1 MGTVEH
7 AILVAGGLGTRM
19 LPASAAVAKEML
31 PLYDIPAMTH
41 LAREA
46 IHAGVKNVH
55 IITSPSKDF
64 TNFLGDK
71 TWLHDKMP
79 NLDKNLLNP
88 LAEVKVFV
96 HIQDVALGLGDAISR
111 ALDHVDGPF
120 LVLLGD
126 NLLMNEHTTS
136 TDYRASN
143 ASKLLVDSHDVSGL
157 PCVGLFKVSDD
168 ETSKYGVVRLNGDL
182 VEGIVEKP
190 KSNPPSNSVLCG
202 RYLFTSDTKSLLEK
216 YSVEEFG
223 ELQSIEIQKHWMRE
237 SGLKGVHLDGFQWYD
252 SGSPL
257 PWLKAQIDHALRRS
271 DSSDELKRW
280 LKERI

>member
-1 MGTVEH
+1 MRTVEH

-31 PLYDIPAMTH
+31 PLYDTPAITH

-55 IITSPSKDF
+55 IITSPSKNF
-64 TNFLGDK
+64 SNFLEDK
-71 TWLHDKMP
+71 TWLHQKVP

-88 LAEVKVFV
+88 LGDVEVFV
-96 HIQDVALGLGDAISR
+96 HVQDVALGLGDAISR
-111 ALDHVDGPF
+111 ALDSINGPF

-126 NLLMNEHTTS
+126 NLLMNEHSTS
-136 TDYRASN
+136 TDYRPSN
-143 ASKLLVDSHDVSGL
+143 ASKLLVDSHQEDGL
-157 PCVGLFKVSDD
+157 PCVGLFKVSDED
-168 ETSKYGVVRLNGDL
+168 TANYGVVRLNGVL
-182 VEGIVEKP
+182 IEGIVEKP
-190 KSNPPSNSVLCG
+190 KSTPPSNSVLCG

-223 ELQSIEIQKHWMRE
+223 ELQSIEIQKHWMKNP
-237 SGLKGVHLDGFQWYD
+237 GLKGVHLDGFQWYD

-257 PWLKAQIDHALRRS
+257 PWLKAQIDHALRRT
-271 DSSDELKRW
+271 DSSEELKRW

>member
-64 TNFLGDK
+64 TNFLDDK

-111 ALDHVDGPF
+111 ALEHVDGPF

-126 NLLMNEHTTS
+126 NLLMNEHSTS
-136 TDYRASN
+136 TDYRPSN
-143 ASKLLVDSHDVSGL
+143 ASKLLVDSHNVSGL

-202 RYLFTSDTKSLLEK
+202 RYLFTSDTKSLLEN
-216 YSVEEFG
+216 
-223 ELQSIEIQKHWMRE
+223 I
-237 SGLKGVHLDGFQWYD
+237 
-252 SGSPL
+252 
-257 PWLKAQIDHALRRS
+257 ALRNLES
-271 DSSDELKRW
+271 CNQLKF
-280 LKERI
+280 KSTG